1 MDLCQQMMA
10 SLSSSAVPLSGLTY
24 CILIKGHGRAGN
36 IRRVRQTYASMREL
50 QVAIDLP
57 TFNAL
62 TDAFVRNGRLGQAG
76 SLTLALALTLTLAAI
91 RRRPRP
97 NPSPGPSMNPSPNRR
112 RPNSN
117 PNPNPNQAEAVLEQ
131 MAAVG
136 VEPSTRTFNTLLKG
150 YSRAGQLGR
159 AFSVVRPPLTRYPY
173 PDPYPYPDLL
183 PHPN

>member
-50 QVAIDLP
+50 EVAIDLP

-76 SLTLALALTLTLAAI
+76 LTLALTLTLTLTLALALALT
-91 RRRPRP
+91 RRRRSSSRWRP
-97 NPSPGPSMNPSPNRR
+97 WVWSRAR
-112 RPNSN
+112 
-117 PNPNPNQAEAVLEQ
+117 A
-131 MAAVG
+131 
-136 VEPSTRTFNTLLKG
+136 PSTRC
-150 YSRAGQLGR
+150 SRATR
-159 AFSVVRPPLTRYPY
+159 ARGSSGGPSPWYGHPY
-173 PDPYPYPDLL
+173 PCP
-183 PHPN
+183 

>member
-50 QVAIDLP
+50 EVAIDLP

-117 PNPNPNQAEAVLEQ
+117 PNPNPNPNQADSRQLER
-131 MAAVG
+131 VD
-136 VEPSTRTFNTLLKG
+136 S
-150 YSRAGQLGR
+150 
-159 AFSVVRPPLTRYPY
+159 PP
-173 PDPYPYPDLL
+173 
-183 PHPN
+183 

>member
-1 MDLCQQMMA
+1 
-10 SLSSSAVPLSGLTY
+10 
-24 CILIKGHGRAGN
+24 
-36 IRRVRQTYASMREL
+36 
-50 QVAIDLP
+50 
-57 TFNAL
+57 
-62 TDAFVRNGRLGQAG
+62 
-76 SLTLALALTLTLAAI
+76 
-91 RRRPRP
+91 
-97 NPSPGPSMNPSPNRR
+97 
-112 RPNSN
+112 
-117 PNPNPNQAEAVLEQ
+117 

>member
-117 PNPNPNQAEAVLEQ
+117 PNPNPNPNQAEAVLEQ

-173 PDPYPYPDLL
+173 PCPL
-183 PHPN
+183 PLP